1 MTFREIKDRVDVV
14 DVVGNYTTLT
24 GRGDRL
30 RAAMGKNPIR
40 SDGSGDFDVWH
51 SSQKFFDF
59 GSDEGGDVI
68 DFIQIVEN
76 MDKSQAGRFLEERYI
91 GINDQARPLL
101 KPINRKPAQK
111 PELTQERYSEIMVE
125 LWKFDQSLQSFK
137 NMDYTRE
144 ALAIVPMWVWKHAG
158 KTNINLFRELTTF
171 DQENKTLVIKIH
183 DYDGKII
190 SFKRRRFKDRKWDT
204 AHSTH
209 PNSQCIVSVVDDREP
224 IYVLEGHHDLLAAI
238 LLGVNVLMVPTVGY
252 KVFNAHEL
260 SVLSGKDVVF
270 LPDMAINNTQS
281 ADAMEELYDQ
291 VESIA
296 KSVNMISVAKI
307 LDHANIP
314 FDSDKADLSEI
325 VEHWDESI
333 KAIGT
338 KDNNKTAI
346 NAIKNTLLYAADME
360 IIFKEEVL

>member
-1 MTFREIKDRVDVV
+1 MDIPELKSMVDIVNVV
-14 DVVGNYTTLT
+14 EQFTSLIGN
-24 GRGDRL
+24 GDRL
-30 RAAMGKNPIR
+30 RAAKGENPIR

-51 SSQKFFDF
+51 SSQKYWDH
-59 GSDEGGDVI
+59 GLQEGGDVI
-68 DFIQIVEN
+68 DF
-76 MDKSQAGRFLEERYI
+76 LEKVNNSDTKHACNYLKNYL
-91 GINDQARPLL
+91 GIDDRSTPMP
-101 KPINRKPAQK
+101 KPIKRKPQPK
-111 PELTQERYSEIMVE
+111 PELTKERHSEIMAD
-125 LWKFDQSLQSFK
+125 LRRFDQSLQSFK
-137 NMDYTRE
+137 NLDYAKE
-144 ALAIVPMWVWKHAG
+144 VLAIVPTWVWKHAG
-158 KTNINLFRELTTF
+158 KTKINLFRELTTF
-171 DQENKTLVIKIH
+171 DQDNKTLVLKIH
-183 DYDGKII
+183 DYSGKII
-190 SFKRRRFKDRKWDT
+190 SYKRRRFKDRKWDT
-204 AHSTH
+204 AYRTH
-209 PNSQCIVSVVDDREP
+209 PNSQCIVSIVDDREP
-224 IYVLEGHHDLLAAI
+224 VYILEGHHDLLTAI
-238 LLGVNVLMVPTVGY
+238 LLGINVLMVPTVGY

-291 VESIA
+291 AESIA

-333 KAIGT
+333 KAIST